1 MPEKRKRFAKGEK
14 TKMVNYLFY
23 AVCSETTSWEQKVVV
38 AIPEHTTDEQREA
51 LGQVLLKNE
60 EGIKELGFFD
70 RFEEREEEDIEIHE
84 GGVEEDSEESVPC
97 RLNEDGEWEIE
108 GIHWEVEKT
117 AAAKDQSQCDEESH
131 EEDYT
136 AIRLVFERLVPV
148 RGVVEVWLPSCLAEK
163 VELGSHLAKTLEE
176 ALLERDCVSW
186 NKEADLQRAIR
197 PPQLDSVEVV
207 NDHEEDVDPAYRG
220 VPKPTGGWNIMRL
233 VREGESS

>member
-14 TKMVNYLFY
+14 TEMVNYLFY

-51 LGQVLLKNE
+51 LGQVLVKNQ

-84 GGVEEDSEESVPC
+84 GGVEEDSEESVRC
-97 RLNEDGEWEIE
+97 RLNDDGEWEIE
-108 GIHWEVEKT
+108 GIHWEVENT
-117 AAAKDQSQCDEESH
+117 ADSKDQSQRPEESK

-148 RGVVEVWLPSCLAEK
+148 SGVVEVWVPSCLAK
-163 VELGSHLAKTLEE
+163 NVEVGSHLAATLED

-186 NKEADLQRAIR
+186 NKEADLKRPIR
-197 PPQLDSVEVV
+197 SPQLDSVEVV
-207 NDHEEDVDPAYRG
+207 NEQEEDVDPVYRG
-220 VPKPTGGWNIMRL
+220 VLKPTGGWKIMRL